1 MKKHNAL
8 AGIDIV
14 IAVVAIIIFSTL
26 ILSLIT
32 TNASENIKIAKET
45 IAMIYMTEIFE
56 NVGIAEFDNVTEEN
70 KDSLVPQGV
79 NGDYDVIINV
89 VDINSNDDKTG
100 IMKKIELTLKYK
112 IGDKTYE
119 CSMER
124 LKARE

>member
-1 MKKHNAL
+1 MKKNNAL

-32 TNASENIKIAKET
+32 TNVTGNVKIAKET

-56 NVGIAEFDNVTEEN
+56 NIGTANYDNVTEGS
-70 KDSLVPQGV
+70 KDSFIPSNVS
-79 NGDYDVIINV
+79 GDYDVEFKV
-89 VDINSNDDKTG
+89 TEHEPNSEANSD

-112 IGDKTYE
+112 IGDKTYK

-124 LKARE
+124 LKAR

>member
-1 MKKHNAL
+1 MKKNNAL

-32 TNASENIKIAKET
+32 TNVTGNVKIAKET

-56 NVGIAEFDNVTEEN
+56 KIGTANYDNVTKANKEEFISSN
-70 KDSLVPQGV
+70 VF
-79 NGDYDVIINV
+79 GDYEVEFKVTEHKPNGEADN
-89 VDINSNDDKTG
+89 

-124 LKARE
+124 LKAR

>member
-1 MKKHNAL
+1 MKKNNAL
-8 AGIDIV
+8 AGIDII

-32 TNASENIKIAKET
+32 TNVTGNVKIAKET

-56 NVGIAEFDNVTEEN
+56 NIGTADYGNVTESN
-70 KDSLVPQGV
+70 IDKFIPSNVS
-79 NGDYDVIINV
+79 GDYEVEFKV
-89 VDINSNDDKTG
+89 TEHKPNSEADG
-100 IMKKIELTLKYK
+100 EIMKKIELTLKYK

-124 LKARE
+124 LKAR